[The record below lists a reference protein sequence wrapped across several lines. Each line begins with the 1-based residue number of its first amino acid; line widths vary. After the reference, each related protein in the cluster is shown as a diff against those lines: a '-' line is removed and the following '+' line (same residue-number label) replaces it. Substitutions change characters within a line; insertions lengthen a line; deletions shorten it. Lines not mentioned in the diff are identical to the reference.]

1 MIILIGHTKGGTGKT
16 TIACNFAGLARAAGT
31 DVVLADLDPRQG
43 SARLWSQV
51 REERDDV
58 PDVPCVQLEG
68 KVHKSLMDLEQR
80 CELVIAD
87 AGGLDSVELRSAM
100 VVADLL
106 VAPTE
111 VSMYSMAASEKLF
124 DMIDTADAVREEPLL
139 RLSLLNKVTPH
150 STAAEAE
157 SREGREVLKEFGFIP
172 LSSRIAN
179 RKAVKRA
186 EALGL
191 TADELKPRDASA
203 AGEMR
208 RAFKEVMSHVAGS

>member
-16 TIACNFAGLARAAGT
+16 TIACNFAGLARASGT

-51 REERDDV
+51 REDREDV
-58 PDVPCVQLEG
+58 HDVPCVQLEG
-68 KVHKSLMDLEQR
+68 KVHKSLVDLEQR
-80 CELVIAD
+80 CDLVIAD

-124 DMIDTADAVREEPLL
+124 EMIDTADAVRQEPLL
-139 RLSLLNKVTPH
+139 RLSLLNKVTAH
-150 STAAEAE
+150 TQAAAAE
-157 SREGREVLKEFGFIP
+157 SREGREVLKEFGFVP
-172 LSSRIAN
+172 LESRIAN
-179 RKAVKRA
+179 RKVIKKA

-191 TADELKPRDASA
+191 TVDEFKPRDASA

-208 RAFKEVMSHVAGS
+208 RAFKEVMTHVSGS

>member
-58 PDVPCVQLEG
+58 DDVPCVQLEG
-68 KVHKSLMDLEQR
+68 KVHKSLVDLEHR

-124 DMIDTADAVREEPLL
+124 EMIDTADAVREDSLL
-139 RLSLLNKVTPH
+139 RLSLLNKVTAH
-150 STAAEAE
+150 SRAALAE
-157 SREGREVLKEFGFIP
+157 SQEGREVLKEFGFVP
-172 LSSRIAN
+172 LDSRIAN
-179 RKAVKRA
+179 RKAIKRA
-186 EALGL
+186 EAMGL
-191 TADELKPRDASA
+191 TVDEFKPRDASA

-208 RAFKEVMSHVAGS
+208 RAFKEVMQYVAGT